1 MTETTLKR
9 KRVTTP
15 RTEAHLT
22 VSQRRYFD
30 QLPDDLRA
38 GFLEILGPI
47 IVTPGQERQ
56 KNARQRLIH
65 QRIGMLR
72 EIAEACEKRVV
83 RLNAAWSRLER
94 GEDVEVRELLLPPKI
109 EGVTLGFKRDGT
121 KRAPEGGRNGQEEN
135 LFPQA

>member
-83 RLNAAWSRLER
+83 RLNAAWTRLER
-94 GEDVEVRELLLPPKI
+94 GEDVDVRELLVPPKVP
-109 EGVTLGFKRDGT
+109 GVRLGFEREKTEKG
-121 KRAPEGGRNGQEEN
+121 PEVSGNGQEGV
-135 LFPQA
+135 LLRG